1 MSALT
6 LRNNNSGLDLLER
19 VFGGSFLDELW
30 PQPLSPVKR
39 DRHDP
44 IVKELDDR
52 FEIALAAPGL
62 EKSDF
67 KVAIDGSQITVGYD
81 AGDLSHRYAY
91 ASKYSMS
98 YTLPSHCDAE
108 NINATYKNGVLVVGV
123 PKTEA
128 SKAREIK
135 IK

>member
-6 LRNNNSGLDLLER
+6 LRNNNYGLDLMDK
-19 VFGGSFLDELW
+19 VFGGSLFDEIW
-30 PQPLSPVKR
+30 GQPLLPAKR

-52 FEIALAAPGL
+52 FEIAVAAPGL
-62 EKSDF
+62 DKADF
-67 KVAIDGSQITVGYD
+67 DVTLDGNQLTVGYD
-81 AGDLSHRYAY
+81 AGDKEHRYAY
-91 ASKYSMS
+91 ASKYSMA
-98 YTLPSHCDAE
+98 YTLPSHCDIE
-108 NINATYKNGVLVVGV
+108 NIGATYRNGVLIVSV

-128 SKAREIK
+128 SKLRQIK

>member
-1 MSALT
+1 MSVLT
-6 LRNNNSGLDLLER
+6 LRNNNRNDIFDDI
-19 VFGGSFLDELW
+19 FGSWNDIFSK
-30 PQPLSPVKR
+30 PLTPVKR

-44 IVKELDDR
+44 IIKELDDR
-52 FEIALAAPGL
+52 FEIAVAAPGL
-62 EKSDF
+62 DKSDF
-67 KVAIDGSQITVGYD
+67 KVAIDGNQITVGYD
-81 AGDLSHRYAY
+81 SGDKDHRYAY

-98 YTLPSHCDAE
+98 YTLPSHCDME
-108 NINATYKNGVLVVGV
+108 NIGAMYKNGVLVVSL

>member
-1 MSALT
+1 MSLLT
-6 LRNNNSGLDLLER
+6 LRNNNRNDILGDI
-19 VFGGSFLDELW
+19 FGNWGEIFSD
-30 PQPLSPVKR
+30 PLTLAKR

-62 EKSDF
+62 EKTNF
-67 KVAIDGSQITVGYD
+67 AITLDGNQLTIGYD
-81 AGDLSHRYAY
+81 AGEKNHRYAY

-98 YTLPSHCDAE
+98 YTLPSHCDVE
-108 NINATYKNGVLVVGV
+108 NIGATYKNGVLIVTL

-128 SKAREIK
+128 SQAREIK

>member
-6 LRNNNSGLDLLER
+6 LRNNRNDILDDI
-19 VFGGSFLDELW
+19 FGSWNDIFSK
-30 PQPLSPVKR
+30 PLIPANR

-52 FEIALAAPGL
+52 FEIAVAAPGL
-62 EKSDF
+62 EKADF
-67 KVAIDGSQITVGYD
+67 AVTLDGNQLTIGYD
-81 AGDLSHRYAY
+81 ASENKHRYAY

-98 YTLPSHCDAE
+98 YTLPSHCDIE
-108 NINATYKNGVLVVGV
+108 NIGATYKNGVLIVGL

>member
-6 LRNNNSGLDLLER
+6 LRNNNRNDILGDI
-19 VFGGSFLDELW
+19 FGSWGDIFSDQLI
-30 PQPLSPVKR
+30 PAKR

-52 FEIALAAPGL
+52 FEIAVAAPGL
-62 EKSDF
+62 DKGDF
-67 KVAIDGSQITVGYD
+67 AVTLDGNQLTIGYD
-81 AGDLSHRYAY
+81 SGEKKHRYAY
-91 ASKYSMS
+91 ASKYSMA
-98 YTLPSHCDAE
+98 YTLPSHCDIESIGAE
-108 NINATYKNGVLVVGV
+108 YKNGVLIVNL

-128 SKAREIK
+128 SKPREIK

>member
-6 LRNNNSGLDLLER
+6 LRNNNRNDIIDDI
-19 VFGGSFLDELW
+19 FGGWNDIFSD
-30 PQPLSPVKR
+30 PLIPAKR

-52 FEIALAAPGL
+52 FEIAVAAPGL

-67 KVAIDGSQITVGYD
+67 TVTLDGNQLTIGYD
-81 AGDLSHRYAY
+81 AGEKKHRYAY

-98 YTLPSHCDAE
+98 YTLPSHCDIE
-108 NINATYKNGVLVVGV
+108 NIGATYKNGVLIVGL